1 MLTTVNKY
9 ESLKH
14 YAVQRYGLNVSFN
27 SVTILEA
34 MLILLIE
41 VQEFEGVSVCKYLL
55 LVDIIN
61 HLNGFEYE

>member
-1 MLTTVNKY
+1 MLTTVKKY
-9 ESLKH
+9 ESKTL
-14 YAVQRYGLNVSFN
+14 RSN

-41 VQEFEGVSVCKYLL
+41 VQEFEGVSVCKCLL

-61 HLNGFEYE
+61 HLNGFESE